1 MAIAE
6 LRALVDQLRDKLKS
20 GVIALGAAQD
30 GKVALL
36 VAVTKDLVGRVRA
49 GDLIKDMATEIGGTG
64 GGRPELAQA
73 GGKNPE
79 RLDAALTKVFEL
91 VEQALVK

>member
-1 MAIAE
+1 
-6 LRALVDQLRDKLKS
+6 
-20 GVIALGAAQD
+20 
-30 GKVALL
+30 
-36 VAVTKDLVGRVRA
+36 VTKDVVGRVRA
-49 GDLIKDMATEIGGTG
+49 GELIKEMAAEIGGTG

-91 VEQALVK
+91 VERVVSR

>member
-1 MAIAE
+1 
-6 LRALVDQLRDKLKS
+6 
-20 GVIALGAAQD
+20 
-30 GKVALL
+30 
-36 VAVTKDLVGRVRA
+36 VAVTKDLIGRVRA
-49 GDLIKDMATEIGGTG
+49 GDLIKEMATEIGGTG

-91 VEQALVK
+91 VERAAGK

>member
-1 MAIAE
+1 
-6 LRALVDQLRDKLKS
+6 
-20 GVIALGAAQD
+20 VIALGSVQD

-36 VAVTKDLVGRVRA
+36 VAVTKDVVGRVRA
-49 GDLIKDMATEIGGTG
+49 GDLIKEMAAEIGGTG

-91 VEQALVK
+91 VERVVSR